1 MIDIMPLLSENVKNH
16 FISLPASHQ
25 KEWVNYVNE
34 AKKEETRLKRVL
46 KMQMSFCE
54 KYTLEGE
61 LQVINLLEEIININS
76 QEGNAL
82 AEAFI
87 SAIGNNHSGV
97 YCVAYKWAIAFLVQ
111 WYQNSEPSSMRA
123 IAIYGILND
132 LYYFDPIEEQAANAD
147 NTTIKEEIKQLL
159 ALFADKN

>member
-1 MIDIMPLLSENVKNH
+1 MVEITSLLSENVKKH
-16 FISLPASHQ
+16 FLTLPASHQ

-46 KMQMSFCE
+46 KMQLSFCE
-54 KYTLEGE
+54 KYILEGDP
-61 LQVINLLEEIININS
+61 QIINLLEGIININS

-111 WYQNSEPSSMRA
+111 LYQNSEPSSLRA

-132 LYYFDPIEEQAANAD
+132 LYYFEPIEEQAANAD

-159 ALFADKN
+159 APFADKN

>member
-1 MIDIMPLLSENVKNH
+1 MIDITPLLSENVKKH
-16 FISLPASHQ
+16 FITLPASHQ
-25 KEWVNYVNE
+25 KEWISYINE

-46 KMQMSFCE
+46 KMQKLFCE

-61 LQVINLLEEIININS
+61 PQVINLLEEIININS

-87 SAIGNNHSGV
+87 NAIGNNHSGV
-97 YCVAYKWAIAFLVQ
+97 YCMAYKWAIAFLVQ
-111 WYQNSEPSSMRA
+111 LYENSEPSSLRA

-132 LYYFDPIEEQAANAD
+132 LYYFEPIEEQAVNAD
-147 NTTIKEEIKQLL
+147 NTTIKEELKQLL
-159 ALFADKN
+159 VPFADKN

>member
-1 MIDIMPLLSENVKNH
+1 MINIAPLLSENVKKH
-16 FISLPASHQ
+16 FLTLPASHQ

-61 LQVINLLEEIININS
+61 PQVINLLEEIININS

-97 YCVAYKWAIAFLVQ
+97 YCVTYKWAIAFLVQ
-111 WYQNSEPSSMRA
+111 LYQNSDPSSMRA
-123 IAIYGILND
+123 IAIYAILND
-132 LYYFDPIEEQAANAD
+132 LYYFEPIEEQAANAD

-159 ALFADKN
+159 APFADKN

>member
-1 MIDIMPLLSENVKNH
+1 MVDITPLLSENVKKH
-16 FISLPASHQ
+16 FLTLPASHQ
-25 KEWVNYVNE
+25 KEWVNYINE

-54 KYTLEGE
+54 KYTLEGD

-82 AEAFI
+82 AESFI
-87 SAIGNNHSGV
+87 IAIGNNHSGV

-111 WYQNSEPSSMRA
+111 LYQNSEPSSLRA

-132 LYYFDPIEEQAANAD
+132 LYYFEPIEEQAANAD
-147 NTTIKEEIKQLL
+147 NTTIKEELKQLL
-159 ALFADKN
+159 VPFADKN

>member
-1 MIDIMPLLSENVKNH
+1 MVDITPFLSENVKKH
-16 FISLPASHQ
+16 FITLPASHQ
-25 KEWVNYVNE
+25 KEWVSYINE

-54 KYTLEGE
+54 KYTLEGDP
-61 LQVINLLEEIININS
+61 QVINLLEQVININS

-111 WYQNSEPSSMRA
+111 LYQNSDPSSMRA

-132 LYYFDPIEEQAANAD
+132 FYYFEPIEEQAANAD
-147 NTTIKEEIKQLL
+147 NATIKEEIKQLL
-159 ALFADKN
+159 APFADKN

>member
-1 MIDIMPLLSENVKNH
+1 MVDITPFLSENVKKH
-16 FISLPASHQ
+16 FITLPASHQ
-25 KEWVNYVNE
+25 KEWVSYINE

-61 LQVINLLEEIININS
+61 LQVINLLEQIININS

-111 WYQNSEPSSMRA
+111 LYQNSDPSSLRA

-132 LYYFDPIEEQAANAD
+132 FYYFEPIEEQAANAD

-159 ALFADKN
+159 VPFEDKN

>member
-1 MIDIMPLLSENVKNH
+1 MVDITPLLSENVKKH
-16 FISLPASHQ
+16 FITLPASHQ
-25 KEWVNYVNE
+25 KEWVNYINE

-46 KMQMSFCE
+46 KMQLSFCE

-61 LQVINLLEEIININS
+61 LQVINLLEQIININS
-76 QEGNAL
+76 QIGNAL

-87 SAIGNNHSGV
+87 NAIGNNHSGV

-111 WYQNSEPSSMRA
+111 LYQNSELSSLRA

-132 LYYFDPIEEQAANAD
+132 LYYFEPIEEQAANAD

-159 ALFADKN
+159 APFADKN

>member
-1 MIDIMPLLSENVKNH
+1 MIDIMPLLSENVKKH
-16 FISLPASHQ
+16 FITLPASHQ
-25 KEWVNYVNE
+25 KEWVNYINE

-46 KMQMSFCE
+46 KMQKSFCE
-54 KYTLEGE
+54 KYILEGE
-61 LQVINLLEEIININS
+61 PQVINLLEQIININS

-111 WYQNSEPSSMRA
+111 LYQNSDPSSLRA

-132 LYYFDPIEEQAANAD
+132 FYYFEPIEEQAANAY

-159 ALFADKN
+159 VPFADKD

>member
-16 FISLPASHQ
+16 FISLPISHQ
-25 KEWVNYVNE
+25 KEWVSYINE

-46 KMQMSFCE
+46 KMQKSFCE
-54 KYTLEGE
+54 KYTLEGDI
-61 LQVINLLEEIININS
+61 QIINLLEQIININS

-87 SAIGNNHSGV
+87 NAIGNNHSGV
-97 YCVAYKWAIAFLVQ
+97 YCVAYKWAIVFLVQ
-111 WYQNSEPSSMRA
+111 LYQNSEPSSMHA

-132 LYYFDPIEEQAANAD
+132 LYYFEPIEEQAANAD

-159 ALFADKN
+159 APFADKN

>member
-1 MIDIMPLLSENVKNH
+1 MVDITPFLSENVKNH

-25 KEWVNYVNE
+25 KEWVNYINE

-61 LQVINLLEEIININS
+61 PQVINLLEEIININS

-97 YCVAYKWAIAFLVQ
+97 YCVTYKWAIAFLVQ
-111 WYQNSEPSSMRA
+111 LYQNSDPSSMRA
-123 IAIYGILND
+123 IAIYAILND
-132 LYYFDPIEEQAANAD
+132 LYYFEPIEEQAANAD

-159 ALFADKN
+159 APFADKN

>member
-1 MIDIMPLLSENVKNH
+1 MVDIMPLLSENVKKH
-16 FISLPASHQ
+16 FITLPASHQ
-25 KEWVNYVNE
+25 KEWVSYINE

-61 LQVINLLEEIININS
+61 LQVINLLEQIININS

-97 YCVAYKWAIAFLVQ
+97 YCVAYKWAIAFLGQ
-111 WYQNSEPSSMRA
+111 LYQNSQPNTSRA
-123 IAIYGILND
+123 IALYGILND
-132 LYYFDPIEEQAANAD
+132 LYYFEPIEEQAANAD

-159 ALFADKN
+159 APFADKN

>member
-1 MIDIMPLLSENVKNH
+1 MVDITPFLSENVKKH
-16 FISLPASHQ
+16 FITLPASHQ
-25 KEWVNYVNE
+25 KEWVSYINE

-46 KMQMSFCE
+46 KMQLSFCE

-61 LQVINLLEEIININS
+61 PQVINLLEEIININS

-111 WYQNSEPSSMRA
+111 LYQNSEPSSLRA

-132 LYYFDPIEEQAANAD
+132 LYYFEPIEEQAVNAD
-147 NTTIKEEIKQLL
+147 NATIKEEIKQLL
-159 ALFADKN
+159 APFADKN

>member
-1 MIDIMPLLSENVKNH
+1 MVDITPFLSENVKKH

-25 KEWVNYVNE
+25 KEWVNYINE

-61 LQVINLLEEIININS
+61 PQVINLLEQIININS

-97 YCVAYKWAIAFLVQ
+97 YCMAYKWAIAFLVQ
-111 WYQNSEPSSMRA
+111 LYQNSEPSSLRA
-123 IAIYGILND
+123 IAIYAILND
-132 LYYFDPIEEQAANAD
+132 LYYFEPIEEQAANAD

-159 ALFADKN
+159 APFADKN

>member
-1 MIDIMPLLSENVKNH
+1 MIDIMPLLSENVKKH
-16 FISLPASHQ
+16 FITLPASHQ
-25 KEWVNYVNE
+25 KEWVSYINE

-46 KMQMSFCE
+46 KMQLSFCE

-61 LQVINLLEEIININS
+61 PQVINLLEQISCVSS

-87 SAIGNNHSGV
+87 NAIGNNHSGV
-97 YCVAYKWAIAFLVQ
+97 YCMAYKWAIAFLVQ
-111 WYQNSEPSSMRA
+111 LYQNSEPSSLRA

-132 LYYFDPIEEQAANAD
+132 LYYFEPIEEQAANAD

-159 ALFADKN
+159 APFADKN

>member
-1 MIDIMPLLSENVKNH
+1 MIDTMPLLSENVKKH
-16 FISLPASHQ
+16 FLTLPASHQ
-25 KEWVNYVNE
+25 KEWVSYINE

-54 KYTLEGE
+54 KYTLEGDT
-61 LQVINLLEEIININS
+61 QVINLLEQIGS
-76 QEGNAL
+76 VSTQEGNAL

-97 YCVAYKWAIAFLVQ
+97 YCVTYKWAIAFLVQ
-111 WYQNSEPSSMRA
+111 LYQNSDPSSMRA

-132 LYYFDPIEEQAANAD
+132 LYYFEPIEEQAANAD

-159 ALFADKN
+159 APFADKN

>member
-1 MIDIMPLLSENVKNH
+1 MIDITPLLSENVKKH
-16 FISLPASHQ
+16 FITLPASHQ
-25 KEWVNYVNE
+25 KEWISYINE

-46 KMQMSFCE
+46 KMQLSFCE
-54 KYTLEGE
+54 KYILEGDP
-61 LQVINLLEEIININS
+61 QIINLLEEIININS

-97 YCVAYKWAIAFLVQ
+97 YCVAYKWAIAFWVQ
-111 WYQNSEPSSMRA
+111 LYKNSEPSSLRA

-132 LYYFDPIEEQAANAD
+132 LYYFEPIEEQAANAD

-159 ALFADKN
+159 APFADKN

>member
-1 MIDIMPLLSENVKNH
+1 MIDITPLLSENVKKH
-16 FISLPASHQ
+16 FITLPASHQ
-25 KEWVNYVNE
+25 KEWVNYINE

-46 KMQMSFCE
+46 KMQKSFSD

-61 LQVINLLEEIININS
+61 PQVINLLEEIININS

-111 WYQNSEPSSMRA
+111 LYKNSEPSSLRA

-132 LYYFDPIEEQAANAD
+132 LYYFEPIEEQAVNAD

-159 ALFADKN
+159 APFADKN

>member
-1 MIDIMPLLSENVKNH
+1 MVDITPLLSENVKKH
-16 FISLPASHQ
+16 FITLPASHQ
-25 KEWVNYVNE
+25 KEWVNYINE
-34 AKKEETRLKRVL
+34 AKKEETHLKRVL
-46 KMQMSFCE
+46 KMQLSFCE
-54 KYTLEGE
+54 KYILEGDP
-61 LQVINLLEEIININS
+61 QIINLLEGIININS

-111 WYQNSEPSSMRA
+111 LYQNSEPSSLRA

-132 LYYFDPIEEQAANAD
+132 LYYFEPIEEQAANAD

-159 ALFADKN
+159 VPFEDKN

>member
-1 MIDIMPLLSENVKNH
+1 MINIAPLLSENVKKH
-16 FISLPASHQ
+16 FITLPASHQ
-25 KEWVNYVNE
+25 KEWISYINE

-46 KMQMSFCE
+46 KMQKSFCD

-61 LQVINLLEEIININS
+61 PQVINLLEQIS
-76 QEGNAL
+76 SVSTQERNAF

-87 SAIGNNHSGV
+87 NAIGNNHSGV

-111 WYQNSEPSSMRA
+111 LYKNFEPSSLRA

-132 LYYFDPIEEQAANAD
+132 LYYFEPIEEQAVNAD

-159 ALFADKN
+159 APFADKN

>member
-1 MIDIMPLLSENVKNH
+1 MIDITPLLSENVKKH
-16 FISLPASHQ
+16 FITLPASHQ
-25 KEWVNYVNE
+25 KEWISYINE

-46 KMQMSFCE
+46 KMQKLFCE

-61 LQVINLLEEIININS
+61 PQVINLLEEIININS
-76 QEGNAL
+76 EEGNTL

-97 YCVAYKWAIAFLVQ
+97 YCVAYKWAIVFLVQ
-111 WYQNSEPSSMRA
+111 LYQNSEPSSMRA

-132 LYYFDPIEEQAANAD
+132 LYYFEPIEEQAANAD

-159 ALFADKN
+159 APFADKN

>member
-1 MIDIMPLLSENVKNH
+1 MINIAPLLSENVKKH
-16 FISLPASHQ
+16 FITLPASHQ
-25 KEWVNYVNE
+25 KEWISYINE
-34 AKKEETRLKRVL
+34 AKKEETCLKRVL
-46 KMQMSFCE
+46 KMQLSFCE

-61 LQVINLLEEIININS
+61 PQVINLLEQIININS

-111 WYQNSEPSSMRA
+111 LYQNSEPSRLRA

-132 LYYFDPIEEQAANAD
+132 LYYFEPIEEQAANAD

-159 ALFADKN
+159 APFADKN

>member
-1 MIDIMPLLSENVKNH
+1 
-16 FISLPASHQ
+16 
-25 KEWVNYVNE
+25 
-34 AKKEETRLKRVL
+34 
-46 KMQMSFCE
+46 MQMSFCE

-61 LQVINLLEEIININS
+61 PQVINLLEQIININS

-87 SAIGNNHSGV
+87 NAIGNNHSGV

-111 WYQNSEPSSMRA
+111 LYQNSEPSSLRA

-132 LYYFDPIEEQAANAD
+132 LYYFKPIEEQAANAD

-159 ALFADKN
+159 APFADKN

>member
-1 MIDIMPLLSENVKNH
+1 MVDITPLLSENVKKH
-16 FISLPASHQ
+16 FITLPASHQ

-61 LQVINLLEEIININS
+61 PQVINLLEEIININS

-111 WYQNSEPSSMRA
+111 LYQNSEPSSLRA
-123 IAIYGILND
+123 IAIYAILND
-132 LYYFDPIEEQAANAD
+132 LYYFEPIEEQAANAD

>member
-1 MIDIMPLLSENVKNH
+1 MINIAPLLSENVKKH
-16 FISLPASHQ
+16 FITLPASHQ
-25 KEWVNYVNE
+25 KEWISYINE

-54 KYTLEGE
+54 KYTLEGDP
-61 LQVINLLEEIININS
+61 QVINLLEQVININS

-111 WYQNSEPSSMRA
+111 LYKNFEPSSLRA

-132 LYYFDPIEEQAANAD
+132 LYYFEPIEEQAVNAD

-159 ALFADKN
+159 APFADKN

>member
-1 MIDIMPLLSENVKNH
+1 MINIAPLLSENVKKH
-16 FISLPASHQ
+16 FITLPASHQ
-25 KEWVNYVNE
+25 KEWISYINE

-46 KMQMSFCE
+46 KMQKSFCE
-54 KYTLEGE
+54 KYTSEGE
-61 LQVINLLEEIININS
+61 PQVINLLEEIININS

-111 WYQNSEPSSMRA
+111 LYKNSEPSSLRA

-132 LYYFDPIEEQAANAD
+132 LYYFEPIEEQAANAD
-147 NTTIKEEIKQLL
+147 NATIKEEIKQLL
-159 ALFADKN
+159 APFADKN

>member
-1 MIDIMPLLSENVKNH
+1 MIDTMPLLSENVKKH
-16 FISLPASHQ
+16 FITLPASHQ
-25 KEWVNYVNE
+25 KEWISYINE

-46 KMQMSFCE
+46 KMQKSFCD

-61 LQVINLLEEIININS
+61 PQVINLLEQIS
-76 QEGNAL
+76 SVSTQERNAF

-87 SAIGNNHSGV
+87 NAIGNNHSGV

-111 WYQNSEPSSMRA
+111 LYKNFEPSSLRA

-132 LYYFDPIEEQAANAD
+132 LYYFEPIEEQAVNAD

-159 ALFADKN
+159 APFADKN

>member
-1 MIDIMPLLSENVKNH
+1 M
-16 FISLPASHQ
+16 PASHQ

-46 KMQMSFCE
+46 KMQLSFCE
-54 KYTLEGE
+54 KYILEGDPKI
-61 LQVINLLEEIININS
+61 INLLEGIININS

-111 WYQNSEPSSMRA
+111 LYQNSEPSSLRA

-132 LYYFDPIEEQAANAD
+132 LYYFEPIEEQAVNAD

-159 ALFADKN
+159 APFADKN

>member
-1 MIDIMPLLSENVKNH
+1 MVDITPLLSENVKKH
-16 FISLPASHQ
+16 FITLPASHQ
-25 KEWVNYVNE
+25 KEWVNYINE

-61 LQVINLLEEIININS
+61 PQVINLLEQIININS
-76 QEGNAL
+76 QKGNTL

-87 SAIGNNHSGV
+87 NAIGNNHSGV
-97 YCVAYKWAIAFLVQ
+97 YCVEYKWAIAFLVQ
-111 WYQNSEPSSMRA
+111 LYQNSEPSSLRA

-132 LYYFDPIEEQAANAD
+132 LYYFEPIEEQAVNAD

-159 ALFADKN
+159 APFADKN

>member
-1 MIDIMPLLSENVKNH
+1 MVEITSLLSENVKKH
-16 FISLPASHQ
+16 FLTLPASHQ
-25 KEWVNYVNE
+25 KEWVSYINE

-61 LQVINLLEEIININS
+61 PQVINLLEEIININS

-159 ALFADKN
+159 APFADKN

>member
-1 MIDIMPLLSENVKNH
+1 MVDITPFLSENVKKH
-16 FISLPASHQ
+16 FLTLPASHQ
-25 KEWVNYVNE
+25 KEWVNYINE

-46 KMQMSFCE
+46 KMQVSFCE

-61 LQVINLLEEIININS
+61 LQVINLLEQISSVSS

-87 SAIGNNHSGV
+87 NVIGNNHSGV

-111 WYQNSEPSSMRA
+111 LYQNSEPSSLRA

-132 LYYFDPIEEQAANAD
+132 LYYFEPKEEQAANAD

-159 ALFADKN
+159 APFADKN

>member
-1 MIDIMPLLSENVKNH
+1 MIDITSLLSENVKNH

-25 KEWVNYVNE
+25 KEWVSYINE

-46 KMQMSFCE
+46 KMQKSFCE
-54 KYTLEGE
+54 KYTLERDI
-61 LQVINLLEEIININS
+61 QIINLLEQIININS
-76 QEGNAL
+76 QEGNTL

-87 SAIGNNHSGV
+87 NAIGNNHSGV

-111 WYQNSEPSSMRA
+111 LYKNFEPSSLRA

-132 LYYFDPIEEQAANAD
+132 LYYFEPIEEQAVNAD

-159 ALFADKN
+159 APFADKN

>member
-1 MIDIMPLLSENVKNH
+1 MVEITSLLSENVKKH
-16 FISLPASHQ
+16 FLTLPASHQ

-54 KYTLEGE
+54 KYILEGE
-61 LQVINLLEEIININS
+61 PQVINLLEEIININS
-76 QEGNAL
+76 QIGNAL

-111 WYQNSEPSSMRA
+111 LYQNSEPSSLRA

-132 LYYFDPIEEQAANAD
+132 LYYFEPIEEQAANAD
-147 NTTIKEEIKQLL
+147 NATIKEEIKQLL
-159 ALFADKN
+159 APFADKD

>member
-1 MIDIMPLLSENVKNH
+1 MVDITPLLSENVKKH
-16 FISLPASHQ
+16 FITLPASHQ
-25 KEWVNYVNE
+25 KEWVNYINE

-46 KMQMSFCE
+46 KMQLSFCE

-61 LQVINLLEEIININS
+61 LQVINLLEQIININS
-76 QEGNAL
+76 QIGNAL

-111 WYQNSEPSSMRA
+111 LYKNSEPSSLRA

-132 LYYFDPIEEQAANAD
+132 LYYFEPIEEQAANAD

-159 ALFADKN
+159 APFADKN